1 MASDSE
7 QLDLPYFRLYPET
20 RIGQIE
26 SRRLL
31 SMDLIDLTVELGRE
45 VSNHPGR
52 LAIYDE
58 GLVAVN
64 LDRNMVISRLG
75 ARLNNLAR
83 ADLIEFDPNPL
94 LEVLGQ
100 EQPKR
105 GAEEEA
111 LLGCRVK
118 PEDPAIGP
126 EAYFA
131 AELLSRWKRRFL
143 VHLQPAI
150 VNTILASPR
159 ARQFADRRVTLTE
172 AFSCGSAI
180 TLIPYV
186 DPGAGLAREIRH
198 KVNLWHDR
206 ARTAPKVIFLQNNG
220 MLVLGDTY
228 PDIIESTEKIIRAAE
243 VFVGSSLLGGPLFL
257 TVANLGRAF
266 DYRKLTSPR
275 ENDRT
280 NAEPGF
286 PSEPAGS

>member
-1 MASDSE
+1 
-7 QLDLPYFRLYPET
+7 
-20 RIGQIE
+20 
-26 SRRLL
+26 
-31 SMDLIDLTVELGRE
+31 MDLIDLTVELGRE
-45 VSNHPGR
+45 VSKHPGR

-58 GLVAVN
+58 GLVAAQ
-64 LDRNMVISRLG
+64 LDRNMVIGRQG

-94 LEVLGQ
+94 LEVLEQ
-100 EQPKR
+100 EQSRR
-105 GAEEEA
+105 GAEEEEA
-111 LLGCRVK
+111 LLGCRLRA
-118 PEDPAIGP
+118 EDPAIRP

-131 AELLSRWKRRFL
+131 AELLSRWKKRFL
-143 VHLQPAI
+143 VHLQPPI

-159 ARQFADRRVTLTE
+159 ARQFADRRVTLVE

-180 TLIPYV
+180 PLISYV

-220 MLVLGDTY
+220 MLVLGDTC
-228 PDIIESTEKIIRAAE
+228 PEIIESTEKIMRAAE

-257 TVANLGRAF
+257 TVANLGRAI
-266 DYRKLTSPR
+266 DYRKLTSPP